1 MEIDYI
7 TEPEA
12 PFPYEAWDALNGYI
26 SGNYG
31 GLSTEGLSM
40 EGYKET
46 LRHLW
51 EKLVEYLKKIISWV
65 KEKTMSDKRRL
76 EQTREQ
82 CIAPRSI
89 TSSCRWRLR
98 NIGIWPRPRMIR
110 WIYAWWG
117 KPTGTCSV

>member
-51 EKLVEYLKKIISWV
+51 EKLVEYLKKIIRQAASRA
-65 KEKTMSDKRRL
+65 D
-76 EQTREQ
+76 
-82 CIAPRSI
+82 PRA
-89 TSSCRWRLR
+89 
-98 NIGIWPRPRMIR
+98 GGEG
-110 WIYAWWG
+110 AG
-117 KPTGTCSV
+117 